1 MGLYKAPHT
10 QSIKHMKEFKEGD
23 ILTLKDVQESF
34 DRINNLSE
42 SSEQVDLSG
51 FPIGKDGAVIFETWE
66 EVENTFGRLIPLD
79 DYIANSKHCKTIRIA
94 SQPGEFQANFT
105 IKKNNRTFLVTFSS
119 GFGYIKM
126 LSKTSH
132 FNFSIRV
139 AF

>member
-1 MGLYKAPHT
+1 
-10 QSIKHMKEFKEGD
+10 MKEFKEGD

-79 DYIANSKHCKTIRIA
+79 DYIANTANYQNSIAARRI
-94 SQPGEFQANFT
+94 SGKFYYQEKQSNF
-105 IKKNNRTFLVTFSS
+105 
-119 GFGYIKM
+119 FGNIFKWVWIYKDV
-126 LSKTSH
+126 K
-132 FNFSIRV
+132 
-139 AF
+139 

>member
-34 DRINNLSE
+34 DRINNHSE

-66 EVENTFGRLIPLD
+66 EVENTFGRLIQLD
-79 DYIANSKHCKTIRIA
+79 DHIANTAK
-94 SQPGEFQANFT
+94 
-105 IKKNNRTFLVTFSS
+105 
-119 GFGYIKM
+119 
-126 LSKTSH
+126 LSE
-132 FNFSIRV
+132 
-139 AF
+139 